1 MGHTII
7 KVCFLIISFFFL
19 VSTDAKSQEV
29 TRVFIEKNPKIA
41 NIFYQEMQRC
51 LFSSHTTQYRLV
63 QDKKL
68 ADKVVS
74 LEIVQDQATIFWG
87 EQNRLEF
94 SLPKGQSARQRLIRY
109 NTYKLLHGEENFEKV
124 ANTTWFQKNLKLRKI
139 VSKGSQSKAQ
149 SKAQSKESSQRE
161 QNKKS
166 KKKVTTKSEFSKKAA
181 QKAIP
186 QNDRI
191 VKSAPPFSNF
201 NWKDLGVSIY
211 LQQVFQGVIDSTYAD
226 LYQPSV
232 EIAIGMQY
240 ENYHLFYAKRSMGII
255 EQQETIYSQTFDQLK
270 LSHAPTLF
278 QKLTAQ
284 KLRQYLSLGYM
295 LSFGKLDENLKNQN
309 KQKQSD
315 VQAFAIELVA
325 NHLARFQIGVEM
337 TSDQSQPFMA
347 FGIGWNL

>member
-1 MGHTII
+1 
-7 KVCFLIISFFFL
+7 
-19 VSTDAKSQEV
+19 
-29 TRVFIEKNPKIA
+29 
-41 NIFYQEMQRC
+41 MQRC
-51 LFSSHTTQYRLV
+51 LFSSHTSQYRLV
-63 QDKKL
+63 QEKKL

-87 EQNRLEF
+87 EQDRLEF
-94 SLPKGQSARQRLIRY
+94 SLPKGQSERQRLIRY

-124 ANTTWFQKNLKLRKI
+124 ANTTWFQKNLQVRKI
-139 VSKGSQSKAQ
+139 VTKRSQ
-149 SKAQSKESSQRE
+149 SKAQSKESPQRE

-166 KKKVTTKSEFSKKAA
+166 KKKVATKSKLPKKTA
-181 QKAIP
+181 QKS
-186 QNDRI
+186 DLI
-191 VKSAPPFSNF
+191 VKSASPFFNF

-270 LSHAPTLF
+270 LSHAPMLF
-278 QKLTAQ
+278 QKLTP
-284 KLRQYLSLGYM
+284 KKFRQYLTLGYM
-295 LSFGKLDENLKNQN
+295 LSFGKLDENLKREKQ
-309 KQKQSD
+309 QKQSD
-315 VQAFAIELVA
+315 VQAFALELVA